1 MKTQLQKWQPSIS
14 ATSMDKR
21 SRQRRIALL
30 ALGIVRALRDEKMSL
45 DQAQDELFNPDIYRE
60 LKRQRYDRS
69 LIELVA
75 WGMELENVYRLVPKS
90 KTESFTAI
98 ENLAT
103 SFLTRHHRSR

>member
-1 MKTQLQKWQPSIS
+1 
-14 ATSMDKR
+14 MDKR

-60 LKRQRYDRS
+60 LKRQRCDRG

-75 WGMELENVYRLVPKS
+75 WGMELENVYRLVPAS
-90 KTESFTAI
+90 KAESFDAI
-98 ENLAT
+98 EKLAT
-103 SFLTRHHRSR
+103 SFLARHHRR